1 MPELKRVILSYK
13 NEIVM
18 ESTLESGL
26 RSIFGGGK
34 SGFTSSSVSNTSQK
48 EESGMQKILKLSNL
62 ADETMRK
69 ADSAIKAGNWKEYG
83 ELQEELR
90 QLIQELNRNIIA
102 QGKKQ

>member
-1 MPELKRVILSYK
+1 LKRVILSYK

-34 SGFTSSSVSNTSQK
+34 SGINSSSNSTSSSNDD
-48 EESGMQKILKLSNL
+48 SGMQKILKLGNL
-62 ADETMRK
+62 ADETLRK

-90 QLIQELNRNIIA
+90 QVIQELNRNIIT
-102 QGKKQ
+102 QGKKSQ